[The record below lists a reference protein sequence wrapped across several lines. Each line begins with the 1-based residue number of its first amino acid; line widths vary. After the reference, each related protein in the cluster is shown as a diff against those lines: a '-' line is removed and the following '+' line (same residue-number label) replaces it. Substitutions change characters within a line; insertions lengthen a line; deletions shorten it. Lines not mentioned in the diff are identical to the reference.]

1 MIINK
6 NIIFKF
12 TGGQAQKNMQTN
24 KLFAKLKIP
33 ILSQEHQQRIV
44 DFMDESIGQN
54 YKILD
59 RLVSEFKDMD
69 LFKFLLKEDYD
80 TMESCIETIKEQ
92 LDYENRKKR
101 LFLLHKKL
109 CFKTVPSDYKT
120 LGEVCEFKRGK
131 VITKLDIDKNIGSFP
146 AIGGGT
152 KPFGYYNK
160 YNMEENTIL
169 VSQSGANAGYISRY
183 STKVWASDCFSVKTN
198 F

>member
-109 CFKTVPSDYKT
+109 CFTTVPSEYKT
-120 LGEVCEFKRGK
+120 LGEVCELKSRTIEK
-131 VITKLDIDKNIGSFP
+131 IDKSL
-146 AIGGGT
+146 
-152 KPFGYYNK
+152 
-160 YNMEENTIL
+160 EN
-169 VSQSGANAGYISRY
+169 GN
-183 STKVWASDCFSVKTN
+183 
-198 F
+198 